1 MSQKGQSLKNL
12 LLITAIFLSS
22 ARPLAKGRLKMHFL
36 QVECKSASR
45 SGADPDLHL
54 RGGQI
59 MYAGSGRRLQ
69 CGPGKSPG
77 PHWKL
82 MTFSYFR
89 DFLKNKFGKFRQHS
103 ENKSVSASIGVEHSP
118 TLHILLRLAS
128 ADCHCMLSGESRISS
143 NMTIS
148 AFYRKEKLRFNVPRT
163 YLCLIILDKIGLPL
177 AIGQYRPFQMEPSH
191 CHIISFSPFNKLR
204 LF

>member
-1 MSQKGQSLKNL
+1 M
-12 LLITAIFLSS
+12 
-22 ARPLAKGRLKMHFL
+22 R
-36 QVECKSASR
+36 V
-45 SGADPDLHL
+45 
-54 RGGQI
+54 RGG
-59 MYAGSGRRLQ
+59 GSNGVQ
-69 CGPGKSPG
+69 GKSPG

-82 MTFSYFR
+82 VTFSYFR

-103 ENKSVSASIGVEHSP
+103 ENNSVSASIGVEHSP

-148 AFYRKEKLRFNVPRT
+148 AFYRKQKLRFNVPRT

-191 CHIISFSPFNKLR
+191 CHIISFSPFKKLTLYLNGWTFQR
-204 LF
+204 LKVSRPIISASTHFYMHFGV